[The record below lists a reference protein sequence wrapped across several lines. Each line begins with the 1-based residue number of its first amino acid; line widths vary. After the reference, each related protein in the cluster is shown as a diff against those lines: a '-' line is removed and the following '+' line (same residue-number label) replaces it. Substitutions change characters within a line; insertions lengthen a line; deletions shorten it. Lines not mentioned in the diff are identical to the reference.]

1 LPHSS
6 VVNMPMVSYPQTNRK
21 TDTGK
26 TPTWWPV
33 LVDHLTLY

>member
-1 LPHSS
+1 
-6 VVNMPMVSYPQTNRK
+6 MVSYPQTNRK

-33 LVDHLTLY
+33 LVDHLT